1 MPRNDTCPW
10 FICIQ
15 ISLEANSTAPV
26 KHWLNLKKKKELQVN
41 WQDIVSDVGRIGIRW
56 KAGNS
61 GIC

>member
-1 MPRNDTCPW
+1 MPHDSCGSHLNPSRETIDTK
-10 FICIQ
+10 F
-15 ISLEANSTAPV
+15 E
-26 KHWLNLKKKKELQVN
+26 KKKELQVN